1 MWKCNPTLAHGMP
14 FQMRISSLVS
24 FPFLPA
30 QLARVISILFQETR
44 SMTLHVTR
52 PKIKTW
58 NIHSKNWVAIL
69 YPFCSGFHLWYH
81 YIIFFRRTRP
91 FDQRNMF
98 ICSLIHET
106 PFDISIVEMLY
117 QHPHSKCTNLCEG
130 QGKGLP
136 EPRNTKE
143 KIPRNCRF

>member
-1 MWKCNPTLAHGMP
+1 MKRKGNDEDSLPFEWLHVPCISTFTLYLIIFSFPFRFPFSAFRFQISFTLFSLPYCIYLNRLLASLGGECIPILAHGMP

-44 SMTLHVTR
+44 SLTLHVTR

-69 YPFCSGFHLWYH
+69 YPFCSGFHL
-81 YIIFFRRTRP
+81 
-91 FDQRNMF
+91 
-98 ICSLIHET
+98 
-106 PFDISIVEMLY
+106 
-117 QHPHSKCTNLCEG
+117 
-130 QGKGLP
+130 
-136 EPRNTKE
+136 
-143 KIPRNCRF
+143 